1 MSPYKQQKNYQ
12 FLFSIEVNSILKRIV
27 IFFLISFPLLCN
39 AQLQSELKEPKTRQH
54 TTVEDYENLVFDS
67 SKYMLSNPV
76 NKGSANFIGASKIVS
91 SWMNGDT
98 GFGVPLG
105 GRFYYALT
113 NTENQQYL
121 YAVCIVNYILD
132 QKLNHNRILKC
143 LPIEGQIYREQ
154 EDVREVRL
162 KGAEIFLEF
171 AKKSKHKVKLNGK
184 AKKYLKHYKKG
195 TLGKVFFKKLK

>member
-1 MSPYKQQKNYQ
+1 MSPYTQQKNHQ
-12 FLFSIEVNSILKRIV
+12 FSFYTEVNNILKSII
-27 IFFLISFPLLCN
+27 IFFLISFPLLCH

-54 TTVEDYENLVFDS
+54 TTVEDYETLVFDS
-67 SKYMLSNPV
+67 SKYMLSNLV
-76 NKGSANFIGASKIVS
+76 NKESAKFISASKIVS
-91 SWMNGDT
+91 SWMNADT

-121 YAVCIVNYILD
+121 YSVCIVNYILD
-132 QKLNHNRILKC
+132 QKLNHDRILKC

-162 KGAEIFLEF
+162 KGAEMFLEF
-171 AKKSKHKVKLNGK
+171 AKKSKHKVKLTNK

-195 TLGKVFFKKLK
+195 TLGEVFFKKLK